1 MFFPSGKP
9 GRDYNSYRNNTS
21 KDAKAGKSLVCSGKV
36 SDMKHSEDWGK
47 LS

>member
-21 KDAKAGKSLVCSGKV
+21 KDAKAGKCKHVLRVV
-36 SDMKHSEDWGK
+36 SCLILLE
-47 LS
+47 